1 MQRARGDALGNNHLL
16 VLRRVFSTWS
26 PPFKTVSSLDVTVR
40 IKADGQR
47 RTNILN
53 HFHLLVFLLM
63 SRLALFLTFTTS
75 LASVFAAELVER
87 DTTDTSVHA
96 GGYTP
101 SRQLAS
107 MAIIAFAQSAIVSLI
122 HFFWVRPMKV
132 SLLTYTVGMFALTAG
147 FLLRA
152 MDTVAPFQLWKY
164 ITWDLLTLLSPSFFI
179 ATCYFL
185 LAHLGNTFDPDV
197 VSRSLA
203 VSPSRIMT
211 FFVGSNL
218 VSFLLEGGGGAMT
231 HSQNGS
237 VAQTGSKIV
246 LIGFILQAATLLLFI
261 FLLISFTTRMSTD
274 YPHLWKPDHVAK
286 WKMMSAGPIENWR
299 LLVYMIFIV
308 CGGLLVSTVYRVVE
322 YIGGYNG
329 TVANKEL
336 YFYLF
341 DALPLAMTTSMFITL
356 WPARFLH
363 HQGHRYSLRGEPS
376 HEALKLNSFTEA

>member
-1 MQRARGDALGNNHLL
+1 
-16 VLRRVFSTWS
+16 
-26 PPFKTVSSLDVTVR
+26 
-40 IKADGQR
+40 
-47 RTNILN
+47 
-53 HFHLLVFLLM
+53 M
-63 SRLALFLTFTTS
+63 SRLAFFLTFTAF
-75 LASVFAAELVER
+75 LASVFAAEVAER

-96 GGYTP
+96 GGYVP

-132 SLLTYTVGMFALTAG
+132 SMLTYTVGMFALTGG

-152 MDTVAPFQLWKY
+152 MDTGAPFQLWKY
-164 ITWDLLTLLSPSFFI
+164 ITWDLLTLLSVPILSLTSGPALIVLQPSFFI

-197 VSRSLA
+197 VSRCMA

-218 VSFLLEGGGGAMT
+218 VSFLLEGGGGALT
-231 HSQNGS
+231 HSQNDS
-237 VAQTGSKIV
+237 LAPVGSKIV

-261 FLLISFTTRMSTD
+261 FLLISFTIRISTD

-308 CGGLLVSTVYRVVE
+308 SGGLAVSTGYRVVE
-322 YIGGYNG
+322 YLGGYNG
-329 TVANKEL
+329 TIANKEL

-356 WPARFLH
+356 WPTRFLH
-363 HQGHRYSLRGEPS
+363 PKGRQFSLRGGPS
-376 HEALKLNSFTEA
+376 DEALKPHSSFSEL